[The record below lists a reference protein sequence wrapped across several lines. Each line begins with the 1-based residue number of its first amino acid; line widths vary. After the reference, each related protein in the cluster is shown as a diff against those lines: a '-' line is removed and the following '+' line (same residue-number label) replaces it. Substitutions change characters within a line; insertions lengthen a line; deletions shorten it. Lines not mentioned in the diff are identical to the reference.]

1 MLLTKAIITTN
12 ESQAKF
18 IIQKYN
24 LTQISA
30 QWLEVFEWTRLWD
43 DKEKEKVVL
52 LFSSIWIDNLTKWLD
67 YLFENYDIFK
77 LVNVWTAKAIHT
89 IDAQVWD
96 IYIPNTFLDLQGAE
110 PIFLNYAVWE
120 NYDLTKF
127 WLILNWIC
135 LTINDFKDRD
145 NLWTDFVA
153 DIVDNEAYHIL
164 KISKQENKLDKCSVL
179 KVLTDENDN
188 DIAIN
193 NSIQILD
200 FVL

>member
-30 QWLEVFEWTRLWD
+30 QGLEVFEGTRLGD

-52 LFSSIWIDNLTKWLD
+52 LFSSIGIDNLTKGLD

-77 LVNVWTAKAIHT
+77 LVNVGTAKAIHT
-89 IDAQVWD
+89 IDAQVGD

-110 PIFLNYAVWE
+110 PIFLNYAVGE

-127 WLILNWIC
+127 GLILNGIC

-145 NLWTDFVA
+145 NLGTDFVA